1 MAQPPKRKKSAK
13 GASSATRIK
22 GIDLFCGAGGLT
34 RGLEAAGID
43 IVTGVDIDPAW
54 EYPFT
59 ANNRAAF
66 LLKSVDDIEASDFTE
81 ALSGASL
88 TLLAGCAPCQP
99 FSTYSRGKASP
110 ADKRWNL
117 LSQFA

>member
-1 MAQPPKRKKSAK
+1 MAQARQRNRGAK
-13 GASSATRIK
+13 GVSSAIRIK

-43 IVTGVDIDPAW
+43 VVMGVDIDPAC

-59 ANNRAAF
+59 ANNRASF
-66 LLKSVDDIEASDFTE
+66 LLKSVEKITGADFTDS
-81 ALSGASL
+81 LKSASL

-99 FSTYSRGKASP
+99 FSTYSRGKA
-110 ADKRWNL
+110 
-117 LSQFA
+117 